1 MSETETETEHGKL
14 TVAKDFLVDTRHE
27 MEKVSWPGRPELT
40 ASTRAVVI
48 GSLVLGVTI
57 GLIDKLLTLILING
71 VGALSR

>member
-1 MSETETETEHGKL
+1 
-14 TVAKDFLVDTRHE
+14 

-48 GSLVLGVTI
+48 GSIVLGVTI
-57 GLIDKLLTLILING
+57 GLVDKLLTLILING

>member
-1 MSETETETEHGKL
+1 MTETTTGTGKL
-14 TVAKDFLVDTRHE
+14 AVARDFLIDTRHE

-48 GSLVLGVTI
+48 GSIVLGVTI
-57 GLIDKLLTLILING
+57 GLVDKLLTLILING

>member
-1 MSETETETEHGKL
+1 MSETDTGAGKVM
-14 TVAKDFLVDTRHE
+14 VARDFLVDTRRE

-48 GSLVLGVTI
+48 GSIILGVTI
-57 GLIDKLLTLILING
+57 GLVDKLLTVILING